1 MNPTSQYFWASAL
14 QSAING
20 INSSGLI
27 GILSGVGYA
36 VLLLSFLWGVYESFL
51 QGGDTRGA
59 VLSLLKYGVTTL
71 VLQNWS
77 QVFQDFVNGFGDV
90 AAAIIQHSA
99 NQDLSSSWTQQL
111 QNYYAA
117 QSSDGLTNSLSA
129 LWHGDSAI
137 ETALINLLL
146 LVVSVAIW
154 PLCVEVFALFYA
166 LWGCVL
172 YCVGPLVLAL
182 MPSMGF
188 SRMTKSY
195 IQNFIIWNMWV
206 VLLAIL
212 WAMLWALNLTS
223 VDTLLN
229 TDGLLGFLQ
238 GVNATLLVSIATLLL
253 SLCTM
258 IIPFVAKQVFVG
270 EIGPFGAMAVYLGK
284 RAAQVIGGLFTGGA
298 STVATTAST
307 SSFGSMSSV
316 MYGSGSASG
325 YGGWNSMMG
334 NWPQFAEGGQGS
346 GSLSLPPR
354 ATPQP
359 ESGTRNFPHNSR
371 NQLFLPEPKE

>member
-71 VLQNWS
+71 ILQNWS
-77 QVFQDFVNGFGDV
+77 QVFQDFVNGFGDI

-111 QNYYAA
+111 QTYYAA
-117 QSSDGLTNSLSA
+117 QSSDGLANSLSA

-146 LVVSVAIW
+146 LIVSIAIW

-188 SRMTKSY
+188 SRMAKSY

-258 IIPFVAKQVFVG
+258 IIPFVAKQVLQGEFGPVG
-270 EIGPFGAMAVYLGK
+270 GMAVYLGG
-284 RAAQVIGGLFTGGA
+284 RAAKVIGGLFSGGA
-298 STVATTAST
+298 SIATTTGAA
-307 SSFGSMSSV
+307 SSFGGMSSG

-325 YGGWNSMMG
+325 YGGWNSVMG
-334 NWPQFAEGGQGS
+334 NWPQFAQGGQGF

-359 ESGTRNFPHNSR
+359 EIGTRNFPHNSR
-371 NQLFLPEPKE
+371 NQLFLPAPKE